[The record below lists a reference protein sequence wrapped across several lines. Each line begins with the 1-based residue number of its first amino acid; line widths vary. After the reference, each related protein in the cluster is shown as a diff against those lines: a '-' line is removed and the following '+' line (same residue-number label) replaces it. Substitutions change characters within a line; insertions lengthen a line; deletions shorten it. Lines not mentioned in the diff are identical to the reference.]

1 MLISEVGIH
10 VFCFVLFSGFDFEV
24 TLGTYIGG
32 KIHHVF
38 HVCVKSCAW
47 KRNVPCFLEKGDNYL
62 I

>member
-38 HVCVKSCAW
+38 HVCV
-47 KRNVPCFLEKGDNYL
+47 
-62 I
+62 